1 MLSGKQKRLLRSKA
15 MTQRALINMGKGG
28 LTHNFVQGVYDAL
41 EAREMVK
48 IALLPAALE
57 SPKEVGNYLQN
68 EIPELEVAQTI
79 GRTLVVYMPSSKE
92 ANQKLSKQ
100 IAALA
105 K

>member
-15 MTQRALINMGKGG
+15 MTQRALINLGKGG

-41 EAREMVK
+41 DAREMIK
-48 IALLPAALE
+48 IALLPAAAE
-57 SPKEVGNYLQN
+57 TPKEVGAYLHA

-79 GRTLVVYMPSSKE
+79 GRSLVVYMPSTKE
-92 ANQKLSKQ
+92 DKQKLSKQ
-100 IAALA
+100 VAALA